1 MKFYK
6 KLVQINEILVQINE
20 ILVQINEI
28 LVQIN
33 THYFPCL
40 IPSNLFHIQFKS
52 ANQVFID

>member
-6 KLVQINEILVQINE
+6 KLVQINEILI
-20 ILVQINEI
+20 QINEI

-40 IPSNLFHIQFKS
+40 IPSNFSIFNSNNLP